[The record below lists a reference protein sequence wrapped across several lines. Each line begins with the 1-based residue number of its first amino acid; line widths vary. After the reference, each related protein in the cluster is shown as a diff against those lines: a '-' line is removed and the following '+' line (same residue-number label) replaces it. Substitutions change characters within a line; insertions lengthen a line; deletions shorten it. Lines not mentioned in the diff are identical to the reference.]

1 MKYLIHW
8 KVEHDIYM
16 RENLE
21 NVKEV
26 IVEFERSLSVE
37 IRRQEKLDIVE
48 EKSFRREELLEKYIK
63 KILYK

>member
-1 MKYLIHW
+1 
-8 KVEHDIYM
+8 M